1 MGKCWEQEEREEEEE
16 TGRTF
21 VDKSSPRPF
30 QKTLTWKSLR
40 SQQNYNAMQT
50 LGVPKN
56 YSLIKVFI
64 TCRDRHNL
72 SRRVIKAKFFE
83 RVWFPSSLLHLL
95 GTSFAST
102 QSPICLVVT
111 SFFPSSRISGVRNP
125 SFKTASTAWRIMLS
139 ASGFW
144 KE

>member
-83 RVWFPSSLLHLL
+83 RVWETIPLIPPQQRGNKGDGFPV
-95 GTSFAST
+95 
-102 QSPICLVVT
+102 P
-111 SFFPSSRISGVRNP
+111 FFIS
-125 SFKTASTAWRIMLS
+125 
-139 ASGFW
+139 
-144 KE
+144 